1 MARIIPDG
9 WREIASVASAAALP
23 ASAQRHRETLELL
36 ARGLPDDY
44 TVYHAVHWTTVERG
58 FSVFGEIDGK
68 DLVCTLHGW
77 RFSLETG
84 ECKTTAGKSIRIA
97 RRN

>member
-1 MARIIPDG
+1 MARIVPDG
-9 WREIASVASAAALP
+9 WREIAGAASTVALP

-58 FSVFGEIDGK
+58 FSVFGEMDFAIVNRQGDVL
-68 DLVCTLHGW
+68 LVEQKTG
-77 RFSLETG
+77 FLEEG
-84 ECKTTAGKSIRIA
+84 AEGLLKRERG
-97 RRN
+97 